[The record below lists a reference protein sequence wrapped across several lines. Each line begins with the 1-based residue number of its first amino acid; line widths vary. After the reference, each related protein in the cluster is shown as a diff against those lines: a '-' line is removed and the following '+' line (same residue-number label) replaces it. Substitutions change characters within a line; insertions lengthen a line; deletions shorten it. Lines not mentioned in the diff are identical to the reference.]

1 MGVSLD
7 STRERTRLA
16 PNAFALEHHKRPLFR
31 DIGVRYREADRRH
44 SKSYM
49 RVLRPRGERPLSCV
63 FIRYWL
69 SCLPPVPSLI
79 RRREKTCMEEGHTPR
94 RPHGFPTGSMELAS
108 QRCSHGGASIFCASA
123 TLVLCV
129 RGFSVVCKS
138 ECSRRSNAS
147 ATASFE
153 RVIYHWSREGR

>member
-1 MGVSLD
+1 MGFSLD

-16 PNAFALEHHKRPLFR
+16 PNAFALERNKRPLFR

-44 SKSYM
+44 SKSYL

-63 FIRYWL
+63 FIRYWV
-69 SCLPPVPSLI
+69 SRLPERSLI
-79 RRREKTCMEEGHTPR
+79 RRREKTCMEKRMPPR
-94 RPHGFPTGSMELAS
+94 RPHGFSTRPMEFAS
-108 QRCSHGGASIFCASA
+108 QGCADRGASIFCTCA

-138 ECSRRSNAS
+138 ESSRRSNAS
-147 ATASFE
+147 ATTSFE
-153 RVIYHWSREGR
+153 RVIYH

>member
-1 MGVSLD
+1 MGFPLD

-16 PNAFALEHHKRPLFR
+16 PNAFALERNKRPLFR

-69 SCLPPVPSLI
+69 SCLPPYLSFI
-79 RRREKTCMEEGHTPR
+79 RRREKTCMEKRKSPR
-94 RPHGFPTGSMELAS
+94 RPHGFSTCALEFAS
-108 QRCSHGGASIFCASA
+108 QGCADRGAFLHMRFASA
-123 TLVLCV
+123 VCMGDLRVGV
-129 RGFSVVCKS
+129 RS
-138 ECSRRSNAS
+138 ECSRLSNAS
-147 ATASFE
+147 ATTLLPLEIFRSNSAE
-153 RVIYHWSREGR
+153 R

>member
-1 MGVSLD
+1 MVVSLD

-16 PNAFALEHHKRPLFR
+16 PNAFALERNKRPLFR

-49 RVLRPRGERPLSCV
+49 RMLRPRGERPLSCV
-63 FIRYWL
+63 FIRYWV
-69 SCLPPVPSLI
+69 SRLPERSLI
-79 RRREKTCMEEGHTPR
+79 RRREKTCMEKRKSPR

-138 ECSRRSNAS
+138 ESSRRSNAS
-147 ATASFE
+147 ATTLLPRE
-153 RVIYHWSREGR
+153 IYLWSRDER